1 LYARFKENKNG
12 KTQQYYKQNRKKRN
26 TTLFCKRHYL
36 PRQTMDW
43 LGELYKGAHHNI
55 LPVADDHC
63 KDKSSQNHPHQ
74 KRQGIVYKLKDYYF
88 HVFEG

>member
-1 LYARFKENKNG
+1 
-12 KTQQYYKQNRKKRN
+12 
-26 TTLFCKRHYL
+26 
-36 PRQTMDW
+36 MDW

-88 HVFEG
+88 HVFEGQAIPDTGIAWLVCLIVRRRR